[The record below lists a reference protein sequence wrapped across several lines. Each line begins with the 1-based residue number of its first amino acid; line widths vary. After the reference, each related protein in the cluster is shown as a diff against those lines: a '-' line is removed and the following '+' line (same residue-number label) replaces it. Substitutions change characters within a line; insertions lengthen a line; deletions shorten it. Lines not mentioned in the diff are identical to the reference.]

1 MLKIFLLLTILF
13 DVKYLLIP
21 LCGAL
26 TPISSIN
33 EDIPDAELARLSQH
47 VLPIISKRYGFEIYS
62 DSIRMDSR
70 SRCKSEKGEMNREY
84 KIQSNILEYLN
95 SHVNSYL
102 FLLGVLYWCIH
113 M

>member
-1 MLKIFLLLTILF
+1 MLKIFLLLAILF

-70 SRCKSEKGEMNREY
+70 SRCKSEVDFTNNR
-84 KIQSNILEYLN
+84 
-95 SHVNSYL
+95 VARR
-102 FLLGVLYWCIH
+102 VR
-113 M
+113 